1 MSGVLDRWLR
11 GETLSKEESQE
22 LWESAPGWATSLVS
36 LEGSGAFW
44 ADREPDYLKSRSLF
58 SMLDNIDRL
67 EEITDEG
74 GMGVRPSWTGWTTR
88 PGATAVKAVKG
99 APENAKARRSEGT
112 PFPREGYQRL
122 FEVFREAHDQ
132 AAYGKGAERH
142 ANNLPFHEQRMQ
154 MISRSLGS
162 PLGMAYQVE
171 KKIEEGL
178 QMEDPEARR
187 RELLGALNYLAGIVI
202 FLDDQQRGKG

>member
-67 EEITDEG
+67 EEIINVDGT
-74 GMGVRPSWTGWTTR
+74 RARTSWTGWINR
-88 PGATAVKAVKG
+88 AQPGAEHRTPLVAGSKG
-99 APENAKARRSEGT
+99 HPEEAK
-112 PFPREGYQRL
+112 PFPGEGYERL

-132 AAYGKGAERH
+132 AAYGKGSVRH
-142 ANNLPFHEQRMQ
+142 ANSLPFHEQRMQ
-154 MISRSLGS
+154 TISRSLGS

-171 KKIEEGL
+171 KKMKEGL
-178 QMEDPEARR
+178 QMEDPDARR
-187 RELLGALNYLAGIVI
+187 RELLGALNYLAGVVI
-202 FLDDQQRGKG
+202 FLDDQQGGRK